1 MGFWDLQYW
10 PSLKVRHNLD
20 VMHIEKNIFDNI
32 SGTLLELEGRN
43 KDTLSGR
50 LELEKLGIR
59 NHLHIDKKN
68 PVWKHAPY
76 CLSKTKKN
84 RVMSISS

>member
-1 MGFWDLQYW
+1 MDRVIWKLRMGFWDLAYW
-10 PSLKVRHNLD
+10 PSLKLRHNLD

-59 NHLHIDKKN
+59 KNWHMDKKK
-68 PVWKHAPY
+68 PV
-76 CLSKTKKN
+76 
-84 RVMSISS
+84 